1 MSSIDREERR
11 GCYNNTFAW
20 ARDTQKRCAVAS
32 CMHACIRCAMKWHE
46 FSSDVDF
53 TTRELEQKK
62 VFSAGRFCFAM
73 EFTVNVVER
82 CRGSLWPNRL
92 PSCAS
97 QPPHCHTC
105 FSLSSVVAAASTR
118 RMSAGGGH
126 EVSGGGCELVGVSVH
141 VSQIAFQNSTSP
153 PHTPHTWELCPLT
166 SLHSLDHA
174 ATPCT
179 R

>member
-1 MSSIDREERR
+1 
-11 GCYNNTFAW
+11 
-20 ARDTQKRCAVAS
+20 
-32 CMHACIRCAMKWHE
+32 
-46 FSSDVDF
+46 
-53 TTRELEQKK
+53 
-62 VFSAGRFCFAM
+62 M
-73 EFTVNVVER
+73 EFTVVER

-141 VSQIAFQNSTSP
+141 VSQIAFQNSTR
-153 PHTPHTWELCPLT
+153 TPHTWELCPLT

-179 R
+179 RSEDVRSTYWRHSAHHSTARRQSVIHMSEFTTRLTACSLQSCAQPQPSPTRTVLFKPLFTPPMQSAASLSDAMMI